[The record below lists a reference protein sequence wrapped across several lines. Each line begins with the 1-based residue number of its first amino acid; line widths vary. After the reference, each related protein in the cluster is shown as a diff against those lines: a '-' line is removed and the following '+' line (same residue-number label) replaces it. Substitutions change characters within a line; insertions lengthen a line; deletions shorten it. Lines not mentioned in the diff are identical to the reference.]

1 MINLLK
7 LRDDREQSPG
17 NRGNRIRFEYP
28 KSRSQIAHAQR
39 LSWQTNKR
47 DDYKKPIKAQGW
59 GLLSRERREPESG
72 LTLPR
77 SCQAAS
83 VADRRTN
90 ERTKRWTNERMKRI
104 VSQRYADKWGQNP
117 WGSCPSKEETA
128 QNELGKRDASLGFSN
143 SSLLHLSL
151 SLSVSLSSLAYF
163 DIERQLS
170 IN

>member
-7 LRDDREQSPG
+7 LRDDRQQSPG

-28 KSRSQIAHAQR
+28 QSRSQIAHAQR

-47 DDYKKPIKAQGW
+47 DDYKKPIKAQGVRSSIAQER
-59 GLLSRERREPESG
+59 GERREPESG
-72 LTLPR
+72 LALPR

-128 QNELGKRDASLGFSN
+128 QKEHGKRDASLGFSN
-143 SSLLHLSL
+143 SSHLSL
-151 SLSVSLSSLAYF
+151 SLSSLAYF